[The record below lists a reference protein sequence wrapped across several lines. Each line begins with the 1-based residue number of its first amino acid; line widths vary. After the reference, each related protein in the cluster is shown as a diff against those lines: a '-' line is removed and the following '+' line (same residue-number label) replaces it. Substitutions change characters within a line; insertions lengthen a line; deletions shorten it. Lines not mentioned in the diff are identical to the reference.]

1 MWIEELPNGKFKYFE
16 RYKDPYTEKYRRVSV
31 TLNSKSNQAKKQAMM
46 ELQDKINNRM
56 EKKDQQKVSLENLLN
71 SWWQQHQ
78 LSIRKTSV
86 KAYGKIL
93 KYIFSNMNVDVLIRN
108 TDTKFFQDF
117 INDLPHSWEYK
128 KKFKS
133 VLNMSFTYAQDMGMI
148 DENPINRVKVVKP
161 PLTKENFENIESKY
175 LEEKEVYQLL
185 NYYYSTFQSVN
196 HGRLAE
202 FMYLTGLRAGEA
214 ISLTINDYVK
224 NEHAILV
231 NGTLDYSNGYKN
243 ATKELPKTLA
253 SFRKVEL
260 SNRAVKIIEE
270 LILEREIKFKEQ
282 TNYLFVGKTG
292 KPIQVNSFNA
302 SLKKANESL
311 GKNKINKTISSHI
324 FRHSHISLLAELNVP
339 VKAIMERVGHVDTE
353 TTLKIYTHVTKKAKT
368 NLVEALNKYGK

>member
-185 NYYYSTFQSVN
+185 NYYYSTFQSVH

-231 NGTLDYSNGYKN
+231 NG
-243 ATKELPKTLA
+243 TLA